1 VRLVVRFKVSASV
14 WVRPPPVAV
23 RVSAAAPV
31 FAVEPRVSVKVLLP
45 LPGAATLCGLKLAVT
60 PAGKPETES
69 VTAELKP
76 GNACVVRMVLPLP
89 PEATD
94 RAPVL
99 AVRVKPG
106 TLAVIAV
113 VFVSP
118 TPLAPIVSGYAPPA
132 TFEVAARVNLVVP
145 EPGAAIVAGEN
156 CAVIPLGIPVT

>member
-1 VRLVVRFKVSASV
+1 M
-14 WVRPPPVAV
+14 
-23 RVSAAAPV
+23 
-31 FAVEPRVSVKVLLP
+31 
-45 LPGAATLCGLKLAVT
+45 PGAATLCGLKLAVT

-118 TPLAPIVSGYAPPA
+118 T
-132 TFEVAARVNLVVP
+132 RVNLVVP